1 MGGRTSTAVDEDANQ
16 GENFTSPKRK
26 ICLLRAVSLLYEDQ
40 LSAIKN
46 SVEPGSME
54 ETEFEA
60 LVPNFPAMASSL
72 YR

>member
-1 MGGRTSTAVDEDANQ
+1 MFRELCKEAVETD
-16 GENFTSPKRK
+16 P
-26 ICLLRAVSLLYEDQ
+26 LRAVSLVYEEQ

-46 SVEPGSME
+46 SLEPGSME
-54 ETEFEA
+54 EAEFVT

>member
-1 MGGRTSTAVDEDANQ
+1 M
-16 GENFTSPKRK
+16 
-26 ICLLRAVSLLYEDQ
+26 AVSLVYEEE

-46 SVEPGSME
+46 SLEPGSME
-54 ETEFEA
+54 EAEFEA

>member
-1 MGGRTSTAVDEDANQ
+1 MGLRLVERFRELCKEAVEAD
-16 GENFTSPKRK
+16 P
-26 ICLLRAVSLLYEDQ
+26 LRAVSLVYEEQ

-46 SVEPGSME
+46 SLEPGSME